1 MVSQLLNDGGG
12 IHWLGFAGYRWE
24 VALMPCAARERAQH
38 QKDDAEFHGSPL
50 SYGCRNAAP
59 VAQATA

>member
-12 IHWLGFAGYRWE
+12 IHRLGFAGYRRE
-24 VALMPCAARERAQH
+24 VALMLCTACERAQH

-59 VAQATA
+59 VVQATA

>member
-1 MVSQLLNDGGG
+1 MVSELLNDGGG
-12 IHWLGFAGYRWE
+12 IYRLGFAGYRRK

-38 QKDDAEFHGSPL
+38 QKEDAEFHGSSL
-50 SYGCRNAAP
+50 LQGCRNAAP